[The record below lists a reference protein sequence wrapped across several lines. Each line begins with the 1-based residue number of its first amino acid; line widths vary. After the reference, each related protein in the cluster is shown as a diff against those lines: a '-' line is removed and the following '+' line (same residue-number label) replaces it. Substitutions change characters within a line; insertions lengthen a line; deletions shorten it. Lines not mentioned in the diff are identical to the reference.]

1 MSKNFDHKNFDHKKI
16 DHKKIDHTELD
27 IKDLNLEDCDAEEVR
42 QPDPVIKERL
52 CEPNYNANYYTE
64 HDNHEEKNFVSATD
78 DDINKI
84 LKQSLEE
91 FELAEE
97 QRIKELILKERNDRV
112 KKYNHIKQ
120 KLQKVQG
127 FDRTNKEIY
136 NIIISIFELYE
147 SNLIDSYALDQ
158 NDYVNVFKLLE
169 TIRLTKE
176 EMDLIQELI
185 FPPFYKRG

>member
-64 HDNHEEKNFVSATD
+64 HDNREEKNFVSATD